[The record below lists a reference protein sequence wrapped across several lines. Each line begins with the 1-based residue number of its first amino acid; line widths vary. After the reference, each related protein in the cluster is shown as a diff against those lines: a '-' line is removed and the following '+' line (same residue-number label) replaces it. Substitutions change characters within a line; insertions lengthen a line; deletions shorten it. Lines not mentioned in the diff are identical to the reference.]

1 MKKRL
6 NVIAAMVLGIF
17 LLAGCNTPGDS
28 PQEAQTNLKI
38 GLLRIDDSLPFY
50 IAEQEG
56 LFEKYGVDVELI
68 GFSSGKDQSIALESG
83 ELDGLMTDMVVQ
95 GLLKKSGTEI
105 KTVAMALGAVPEEG
119 RFLVVAA
126 PESGID
132 SAADLAGKRVAISKN
147 TMMDY
152 LMESFAQPAGF
163 DYNSLELVNMPDL
176 MLRVTTLLEG
186 KDIDA
191 AILPDPLA
199 AYAVAEGA
207 QVVIDDTR
215 LGENLSQ
222 SVVAVTDLA
231 LEEKR
236 EAVGKMLKAYNEAI
250 ELINTHPEDYRA
262 LCLKTA
268 SVPEKLAETYPIPSY
283 TAHSVPDE
291 ESVQNVMDWLVQR
304 GLIEQ
309 AYTYEEIVDGAFV
322 HE

>member
-56 LFEKYGVDVELI
+56 LFEKYGVEWELI

-126 PESGID
+126 T
-132 SAADLAGKRVAISKN
+132 GKRH
-147 TMMDY
+147 
-152 LMESFAQPAGF
+152 
-163 DYNSLELVNMPDL
+163 
-176 MLRVTTLLEG
+176 LLS
-186 KDIDA
+186 
-191 AILPDPLA
+191 
-199 AYAVAEGA
+199 
-207 QVVIDDTR
+207 R
-215 LGENLSQ
+215 
-222 SVVAVTDLA
+222 
-231 LEEKR
+231 
-236 EAVGKMLKAYNEAI
+236 
-250 ELINTHPEDYRA
+250 
-262 LCLKTA
+262 
-268 SVPEKLAETYPIPSY
+268 
-283 TAHSVPDE
+283 
-291 ESVQNVMDWLVQR
+291 
-304 GLIEQ
+304 
-309 AYTYEEIVDGAFV
+309 
-322 HE
+322 